1 MLISP
6 VISVMNEIKIQETAD
21 GDLFFTLPDDV
32 YERLDWHEGD
42 ELIWDWQPKH
52 NSFILKK
59 CRYESVELDLDDE
72 TFTRV
77 AKQAHDNN
85 VTFNRQIELILNE
98 HISQYEQVADSTDI

>member
-77 AKQAHDNN
+77 AKLAHDNN

-98 HISQYEQVADSTDI
+98 RISQYEQVADSTDI